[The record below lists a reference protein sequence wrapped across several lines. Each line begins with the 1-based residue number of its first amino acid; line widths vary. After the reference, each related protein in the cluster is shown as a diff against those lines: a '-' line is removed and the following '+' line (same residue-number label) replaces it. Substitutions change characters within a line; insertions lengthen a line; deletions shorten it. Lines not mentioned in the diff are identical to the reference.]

1 MSLGKDLF
9 EPLLIVADKIRECKE
24 CQIFTKKEMN
34 STLARFK
41 FHKKQIRNKE
51 IENLENEQSSHTKHP
66 RGK

>member
-1 MSLGKDLF
+1 MALGKDLL
-9 EPLLIVADKIRECKE
+9 EPLLIVTDKIGQCKE
-24 CQIFTKKEMN
+24 CQIFTKNEMN

-66 RGK
+66 WGK